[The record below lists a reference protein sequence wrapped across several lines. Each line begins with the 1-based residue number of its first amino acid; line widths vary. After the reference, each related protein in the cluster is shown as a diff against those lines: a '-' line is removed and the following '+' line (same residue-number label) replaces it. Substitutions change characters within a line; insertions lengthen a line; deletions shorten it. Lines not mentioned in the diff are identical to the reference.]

1 MGRERFEKQMSQ
13 ARSIR
18 SQQSSGHRSEA
29 RNPIRPRPRK
39 DSQVTNTTS
48 VAESSKTNKM
58 IQPGQKFSIFLEEY
72 AADGTTRYAIILKR
86 EWLTGMFHS
95 VNSLAA
101 SIIWYQIL

>member
-1 MGRERFEKQMSQ
+1 
-13 ARSIR
+13 
-18 SQQSSGHRSEA
+18 
-29 RNPIRPRPRK
+29 
-39 DSQVTNTTS
+39 
-48 VAESSKTNKM
+48 M